1 MSLPTKNETSTPP
14 PMKHE
19 TLEGGALTPSDPT
32 TELIG
37 ILEPLQT
44 EADGSI
50 SRRPRNPF
58 ILFRT
63 WYIKQGHLKQVTSS
77 GSELSKITGKLWKA
91 MHEVDRKFWA
101 EQARFE
107 REASQGRTY
116 APIAASKP
124 RGARSARKRAMATT
138 IRYDPLAIRVPNP
151 TDARMDNI
159 VQLIIAGKTGDE
171 IGGEL
176 RKKELKVEKAS
187 SSSPTIELPSLP
199 LLAPVPRSARSSVSF
214 DTLEFQSQLCHSQ
227 LDQNSPAS
235 SLSPNPSLQDLP
247 MTPEHS
253 LVPSGYSTPQSLA
266 SRRGSAVLVTQMEPP
281 QPLNAVTDFAFGM
294 ASLHGRSGSI
304 DTEAWSL
311 VATPDASVTSFQ
323 PQPVP
328 TTYKEYAEAPHLV
341 YSQGWNYYNTP
352 VPVHGLNYPPGN
364 YEVPGHPNYASYGLA
379 STATWHGP
387 EFVSPFDVPGHTPPV
402 HAGDLCWPP
411 EWLNDCY

>member
-14 PMKHE
+14 PMTIE
-19 TLEGGALTPSDPT
+19 TLEEGALVPTDPT
-32 TELIG
+32 TALIG
-37 ILEPLQT
+37 VLDPLQN
-44 EADGSI
+44 EGDGST

-91 MHEVDRKFWA
+91 MHEDDRKFWA
-101 EQARFE
+101 EQARLE

-116 APIAASKP
+116 APIASSKP
-124 RGARSARKRAMATT
+124 RGARSARKRAAMTASV
-138 IRYDPLAIRVPNP
+138 RYDPLAIRVPDS
-151 TDARMDNI
+151 TDERMDNI

-176 RKKELKVEKAS
+176 RKKELMDAKAS
-187 SSSPTIELPSLP
+187 SSPAIELPSLP

-214 DTLEFQSQLCHSQ
+214 DALEFQSQLCHPQ
-227 LDQNSPAS
+227 PGQDSPAP
-235 SLSPNPSLQDLP
+235 SLSPNSSLQDLP
-247 MTPEHS
+247 TTPEQS

-266 SRRGSAVLVTQMEPP
+266 SRRGSAAFATQVE
-281 QPLNAVTDFAFGM
+281 PLNAVTSHTYGMLPLHDRFG
-294 ASLHGRSGSI
+294 S
-304 DTEAWSL
+304 TEAWTMA
-311 VATPDASVTSFQ
+311 ATPDASVTNFQ
-323 PQPVP
+323 PQPAP

-341 YSQGWNYYNTP
+341 YTPQGWNYYSP
-352 VPVHGLNYPPGN
+352 PIPVHGLNYPPGS

-379 STATWHGP
+379 STATWHDP
-387 EFVSPFDVPGHTPPV
+387 EFVSPFDVPGHTPSV
-402 HAGDLCWPP
+402 HAGDPCWPP